1 MNQDEILKMARE
13 AGLLRSGDGWTEP
26 HRWGITELERFA
38 ALVAEPLQS
47 RITDLYRQID
57 EAEKRLDEQYTMG
70 MEAEREACA
79 KLCESRFMGDLNR
92 EDMEARRC
100 AAAIRAR
107 GEK

>member
-1 MNQDEILKMARE
+1 MNRDDIIAMARE
-13 AGLLRSGDGWTEP
+13 AE
-26 HRWGITELERFA
+26 GIQFNYRPSEEFVCFAERFA

-47 RITDLYRQID
+47 RITDLYRQLE
-57 EAEKRLDEQYTMG
+57 EAEKRLDEQYKLG

-92 EDMEARRC
+92 EDMEARRL
-100 AAAIRAR
+100 AAAIRER